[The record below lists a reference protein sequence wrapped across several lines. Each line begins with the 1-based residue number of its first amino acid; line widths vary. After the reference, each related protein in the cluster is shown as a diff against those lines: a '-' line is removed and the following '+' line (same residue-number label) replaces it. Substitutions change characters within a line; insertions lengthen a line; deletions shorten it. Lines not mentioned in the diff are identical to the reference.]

1 MPAHLIDISNQ
12 HFGEWEALEYVGKGF
27 WKCRCSCGKIKNV
40 RASSLKSGT
49 SVSCG
54 HNANKNKVIDL
65 KGKHFGEL
73 EVIEYEGNR
82 YWKCKCSCRKVVSV
96 QGKYLRDGTK
106 TSCGECTKPIQPN
119 DIFGEWKV
127 IKRTKLGYYECKCS
141 CGTIK
146 EVCGSRLLDGSSR
159 SCGKAKHDKRII
171 DLKDKH
177 FGRLKVIEYAGDSY
191 WKCECSCGNIEN
203 KHSNGLRNGE
213 STMCTE
219 CYKKYNID
227 NRLTDIK
234 GKYFGELEVLEYAGY
249 KKWLC
254 KCSCGK
260 HTIVLGCN
268 LRNGS
273 TRSCGHLLV
282 EHAQS
287 YSKINRNEE
296 QLYAVQS
303 SDNLRRFIYT
313 KFKEKP
319 TSKELAKELGLT
331 LGATNRIIKELG
343 VESSIRR
350 MTNSSFEEDELY
362 NEICKIYSKDVIRHY
377 NKILGRQEVDIYVPD
392 KNIAI
397 EFNGTYWHSTLFK
410 DSIYHQQKTISCA
423 QKGIHLIHIFEYE
436 WKDKNLR
443 NKILLY
449 LDRLLNIQS
458 LEKIYA
464 RNVEVT
470 KISSE
475 EAYKFE
481 ELYHLQGKAPSE
493 INIGLKYNN
502 EIVGV
507 MTFGKPRFNADVQYE
522 LIRLCY
528 DSRYTVIGGSEKMF
542 KYFLDNYNPESIIS
556 YCDISKFTGNVYT
569 KLGFKTSKDVVT
581 KPNYKWISIY
591 TDEVFSRYQTQKHKL
606 LEKGLGTP
614 DQTED
619 EIMEDLGF
627 LKIYDAGN
635 LKLLWERS

>member
-54 HNANKNKVIDL
+54 HSANKNKVIDL

-82 YWKCKCSCRKVVSV
+82 YWKCKCSCRKVLSV

-119 DIFGEWKV
+119 DTFGEWKV
-127 IKRTKLGYYECKCS
+127 IKRTKLGYYECECS

-177 FGRLKVIEYAGDSY
+177 FRRLRVIEYAGDSY

-273 TRSCGHLLV
+273 TGSCGHLLV

-397 EFNGTYWHSTLFK
+397 EFNGTYWHSSIFK
-410 DSIYHQQKTISCA
+410 DKSYHQHKTLTCEQQDIR
-423 QKGIHLIHIFEYE
+423 LIHIFEYE
-436 WKDKNLR
+436 WQDEEMQDKI
-443 NKILLY
+443 KQLLKNT
-449 LDRLLNIQS
+449 LL
-458 LEKIYA
+458 EDKAKIYGRSTVVKDITVDEA
-464 RNVEVT
+464 REFCET
-470 KISSE
+470 
-475 EAYKFE
+475 
-481 ELYHLQGKAPSE
+481 YHLQGYVNSA
-493 INIGLKYNN
+493 INIGLTYDN
-502 EIVGV
+502 ELIGV
-507 MTFGKPRFNADVQYE
+507 MTFGFPRFNKEYE
-522 LIRLCY
+522 FEIIRLCY
-528 DSRYTVIGGSEKMF
+528 KDNITVIGGTEKLF
-542 KYFLDNYNPESIIS
+542 KYFIDKYNPTSVIS
-556 YCDISKFTGNVYT
+556 YCNISKFDGSTYQNI
-569 KLGFKTSKDVVT
+569 GFTLDHISVPGYVWVDTSTNTVL
-581 KPNYKWISIY
+581 
-591 TDEVFSRYQTQKHKL
+591 SRYQTQKSKL
-606 LEKGLGTP
+606 IKSGIGTEE
-614 DQTED
+614 QTED
-619 EIMEDLGF
+619 EIMSNIGY
-627 LKIYDAGN
+627 LKVYDCGN
-635 LKLLWERS
+635 KVFVWKKA

>member
-54 HNANKNKVIDL
+54 HSANKNKVIDL

-82 YWKCKCSCRKVVSV
+82 YWKCKCSCRKVLSV

-119 DIFGEWKV
+119 DTFGEWKV
-127 IKRTKLGYYECKCS
+127 IKRTKLGYYECECS

-177 FGRLKVIEYAGDSY
+177 FRRLRVIEYAGDSY

-397 EFNGTYWHSTLFK
+397 EFNGTYWHSSIFK
-410 DSIYHQQKTISCA
+410 DKSYHQHKTLTCEQQDIR
-423 QKGIHLIHIFEYE
+423 LIHIFEYE
-436 WKDKNLR
+436 WQDEEMQDKI
-443 NKILLY
+443 KQLLKNT
-449 LDRLLNIQS
+449 LL
-458 LEKIYA
+458 EDKAKIYGRSTVVKDITVDEA
-464 RNVEVT
+464 REFCET
-470 KISSE
+470 
-475 EAYKFE
+475 
-481 ELYHLQGKAPSE
+481 YHLQGYVNSA
-493 INIGLKYNN
+493 INIGLTYDN
-502 EIVGV
+502 ELIGV
-507 MTFGKPRFNADVQYE
+507 MTFGFPRFNKEYE
-522 LIRLCY
+522 FEIIRLCY
-528 DSRYTVIGGSEKMF
+528 KDNITVIGGTEKLF
-542 KYFLDNYNPESIIS
+542 KYFIDKYNPTSVIS
-556 YCDISKFTGNVYT
+556 YCNISKFDGSTYQNI
-569 KLGFKTSKDVVT
+569 GFTLDHISVPGYVWVDTSTNTVL
-581 KPNYKWISIY
+581 
-591 TDEVFSRYQTQKHKL
+591 SRYQTQKSKL
-606 LEKGLGTP
+606 IKSGIGTEE
-614 DQTED
+614 QTED
-619 EIMEDLGF
+619 EIMSNIGY
-627 LKIYDAGN
+627 LKVYDCGN
-635 LKLLWERS
+635 KVFVWKKA